1 MARSLLAACF
11 LFAGVWVLTGVG
23 WALVAAGVLTFV
35 LWRREPGWRAV
46 ASRVAAA
53 GRDLVARAAA
63 APRRVT
69 AVGGM
74 TGAVMLIPAGFGLA
88 WGAGAALMAGGFT
101 LAGLSL
107 LTGQGA

>member
-11 LFAGVWVLTGVG
+11 LFAGVWVLAGAG
-23 WALVAAGVLTFV
+23 WALVAAAILTFV
-35 LWRREPGWRAV
+35 LWRREPDWRSV
-46 ASRVAAA
+46 ASRAATA
-53 GRDLVARAAA
+53 GRDLVARMRA

-69 AVGGM
+69 AVSGM
-74 TGAVMLIPAGFGLA
+74 SAAVVLVPAGFGLA
-88 WGAGAALMAGGFT
+88 WGVGAALMAGGFT